1 MRPAKRG
8 LALAALWCSAAEAQ
22 TRAPT
27 FTTWRPTTRGPTPAP
42 TTPAPTPRPTLSPAP
57 TVAGSAPPTPRPTP
71 APTTLAPSTTAP
83 TCVAL
88 ECLLDKCRACL
99 TCAAGDPCD
108 CLAVASCKD
117 SCTWAIKDDLK
128 IWDGAGLQG
137 AQTDQLD
144 GFIAGGCSATDT
156 FVGTAS
162 EWFRGAQGNLG
173 LEMGAPSPRPT
184 PDDTGLKAAQ
194 CLCCYDDGVDTNCFG
209 QTACACCCGTYDKH
223 VSTFDYEHDDGYA
236 AKDCQRDCEKALG
249 KTCVYAKEGSTDTD
263 PPKEYLSEKTLKKI
277 TKGALDD
284 GYCAEGAA
292 RARPALALL
301 LLVILR

>member
-22 TRAPT
+22 TPTRAPT
-27 FTTWRPTTRGPTPAP
+27 FTTWRPTTRG
-42 TTPAPTPRPTLSPAP
+42 
-57 TVAGSAPPTPRPTP
+57 PTP

-88 ECLLDKCRACL
+88 ECLLENCRACL

-108 CLAVASCKD
+108 CLVVPSCKD

-128 IWDGAGLQG
+128 IWDSAGLQG

-144 GFIAGGCSATDT
+144 AFIAGGCSATDIS
-156 FVGTAS
+156 VSSVSTAS
-162 EWFRGAQGNLG
+162 DWFRGAKGNLG

-184 PDDTGLKAAQ
+184 LDDTGLKDSQ
-194 CLCCYDDGVDTNCFG
+194 CLCCYDDSVDTNCFG
-209 QTACACCCGTYDKH
+209 LTACACCCGSYGKH
-223 VSTFDYEHDDGYA
+223 VSAFDYEHPDGYP
-236 AKDCQRDCEKALG
+236 AKDCQRSCEKELR

-263 PPKEYLSEKTLKKI
+263 PPKEYLSDETLKKI
-277 TKGALDD
+277 TKEALDD

-292 RARPALALL
+292 LARPALALL